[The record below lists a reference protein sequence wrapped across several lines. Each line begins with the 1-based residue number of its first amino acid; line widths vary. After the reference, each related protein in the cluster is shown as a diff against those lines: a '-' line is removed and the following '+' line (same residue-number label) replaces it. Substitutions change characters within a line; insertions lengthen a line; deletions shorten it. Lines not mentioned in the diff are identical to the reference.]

1 MELLQWISKVQ
12 GHTLYLHFFVTLKST
27 DAKTNKASIKT
38 SEIHIVDLAGSERQA
53 KTNASGSRLKEGS
66 NINKSLTFLGV
77 VIEKLSTLS
86 DKKGSNEHIP
96 YRNSQLTYLLSESL
110 GGNSKTIMIAAVSP
124 AASNFE
130 ETTSTLM
137 FADRAAAI
145 TNKSTA
151 NVNEESNL
159 KAKLANE
166 LDLLKQQMKEL
177 ESLSKTPNLIKSKDD
192 ASQIEERK
200 KNEELILKYKE
211 EIKAQQEMM
220 KNLEVDREEEKKKRK
235 EIEQARR
242 QKLADGGLT
251 MDELREEMK
260 IDPDTPYLLNISDD
274 PTLSGCLVYYLKN
287 KSNIIGSK
295 TETCDIVLKGLGIF
309 DEHCKIEIE
318 SLEKV
323 KLVPSGRARTLV
335 NGNFLAGSTYLK
347 SNKRIVFGNGNAW
360 KIIIPKIHVEKE
372 DKSKNT
378 YNQIMMDRL
387 KSDTPESNNIR
398 KFLDE
403 TKERIGD
410 DKTIE
415 FTKMF
420 AEALDKVDE
429 ANEYSRFRYHHTKDK
444 EKKVCFTI
452 EVMMDIMDY
461 GTDLPEIA
469 IRMRKK
475 ETSKFS
481 KI

>member
-1 MELLQWISKVQ
+1 M
-12 GHTLYLHFFVTLKST
+12 
-27 DAKTNKASIKT
+27 NT
-38 SEIHIVDLAGSERQA
+38 SEIYIVDLAGTEKQSNTRA
-53 KTNASGSRLKEGS
+53 KRSRIKEGS
-66 NINKSLTFLGV
+66 NINKSLTFLGI
-77 VIEKLSTLS
+77 VIEKLSNIGKNKS
-86 DKKGSNEHIP
+86 KGFIP

-110 GGNSKTIMIAAVSP
+110 GGNCRTFMIATISP
-124 AASNFE
+124 AASNFDE
-130 ETTSTLM
+130 STSTLL

-145 TNKSTA
+145 TNRSKA
-151 NVNEESNL
+151 NTNKESDL
-159 KAKLANE
+159 KAKFAEE
-166 LDLLKQQMKEL
+166 LEQLKQKMKNL
-177 ESLSKTPNLIKSKDD
+177 ETINTNPTEENSNDKDSLQKK
-192 ASQIEERK
+192 K
-200 KNEELILKYKE
+200 KNEEKLLKYQEK
-211 EIKAQQEMM
+211 IKAQQEMM

-274 PTLSGCLVYYLKN
+274 PTLSGCLVYYSKN

-360 KIIIPKIHVEKE
+360 KIIIPKIHNEKE
-372 DKSKNT
+372 DTDNNS
-378 YNQIMMDRL
+378 YNEIMMDRL
-387 KSDTPESNNIR
+387 MSDTPKSNNIR

-444 EKKVCFTI
+444 EKKVCFTT

-475 ETSKFS
+475 ETGKFYISKNN
-481 KI
+481 

>member
-1 MELLQWISKVQ
+1 
-12 GHTLYLHFFVTLKST
+12 
-27 DAKTNKASIKT
+27 
-38 SEIHIVDLAGSERQA
+38 
-53 KTNASGSRLKEGS
+53 
-66 NINKSLTFLGV
+66 
-77 VIEKLSTLS
+77 
-86 DKKGSNEHIP
+86 
-96 YRNSQLTYLLSESL
+96 
-110 GGNSKTIMIAAVSP
+110 MIATISP
-124 AASNFE
+124 AASNFDE
-130 ETTSTLM
+130 STSTLL

-145 TNKSTA
+145 TNRSKA
-151 NVNEESNL
+151 NTNEESDL
-159 KAKLANE
+159 KAKFA
-166 LDLLKQQMKEL
+166 KEL
-177 ESLSKTPNLIKSKDD
+177 EQLKQKMKNLETINTNPTEENSNDKDSLQKK
-192 ASQIEERK
+192 K
-200 KNEELILKYKE
+200 KNEEKLLKYQEK
-211 EIKAQQEMM
+211 IKAQQEMM

-360 KIIIPKIHVEKE
+360 KIIIPKIHNEKE
-372 DKSKNT
+372 DTDNNS
-378 YNQIMMDRL
+378 YNEIMMDRL
-387 KSDTPESNNIR
+387 MSDTPKSNNIR

-475 ETSKFS
+475 ETGKFYISKNN
-481 KI
+481 